1 MFNLFRSIYLRIQ
14 IYQLFW
20 MPRIADHL
28 SGVGRFL
35 ADAIFARDIVGFCP
49 TAGALLMIA
58 NKANEAEAN
67 HKNDTYFAYAHGRS
81 PSVSAA
87 P

>member
-1 MFNLFRSIYLRIQ
+1 M
-14 IYQLFW
+14 FW
-20 MPRIADHL
+20 MPRIAYHL

-35 ADAIFARDIVGFCP
+35 ADTILACYIVGFCP
-49 TAGALLMIA
+49 TAGTLLMIA
-58 NKANEAEAN
+58 DKANEAEAN
-67 HKNDTYFAYAHGRS
+67 HKNDTYFAYAHGQS